1 MMTLIDSVEQKT
13 LEAKTDDLGRL
24 VRVTAEFSADA
35 VKAENIG
42 IIYGKC

>member
-1 MMTLIDSVEQKT
+1 MTLIDSVEQKT
-13 LEAKTDDLGRL
+13 LKTETDDLGRM
-24 VRVTAEFSADA
+24 VRVTAEFSTDA